1 MLTLHHFDRSPF
13 CFKVRIVL
21 AEKKVPH
28 RLVVPENKNE
38 DPAFAKLNPFRLTP
52 VLQFEDG
59 RTLYESTIIN
69 EYLEEAHP
77 SPPMLPKDP
86 YERARLRLL
95 EDTTDLYLYPAVRA
109 FTQAQFDYAPPILTR
124 KKADRVDHKQLEEG
138 RMKIAGHL
146 LRLEETLGKAPWF
159 GGDLF
164 SLADAGLVP
173 LLTGSLRLLKIL
185 PDPKLPR
192 LGAWID
198 RVLERPSVR
207 HAAPKEPARI
217 QEA

>member
-13 CFKVRIVL
+13 AFKVRIVL

-52 VLQFEDG
+52 VLQLEDG

-69 EYLEEAHP
+69 EYLEETHP
-77 SPPMLPKDP
+77 TPPMLPRDP
-86 YERARLRLL
+86 YERARVRLI
-95 EDTTDLYLYPAVRA
+95 EDTTDQYLYPAVRA
-109 FTQAQFDYAPPILTR
+109 FTQAQFDYAPPVLTR
-124 KKADRVDHKQLEEG
+124 KKAEQVDHKQVEEG

-146 LRLEETLGKAPWF
+146 LRLEETLGSRRWF
-159 GGDLF
+159 GGENF
-164 SLADAGLVP
+164 SLADAALVP

-192 LGAWID
+192 LNAWVVQ
-198 RVLERPSVR
+198 VLEHPSVR
-207 HAAPKEPARI
+207 QAAPREPARI